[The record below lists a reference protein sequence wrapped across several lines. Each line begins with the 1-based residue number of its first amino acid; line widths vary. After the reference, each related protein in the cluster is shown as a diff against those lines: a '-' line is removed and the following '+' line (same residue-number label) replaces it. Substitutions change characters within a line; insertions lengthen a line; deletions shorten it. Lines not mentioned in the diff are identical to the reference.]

1 MPTSAVDFLWMRA
14 TVRASLTSSTRRDHQ
29 MLGALFF
36 EYPEDP
42 VSCTVEGE

>member
-1 MPTSAVDFLWMRA
+1 LD
-14 TVRASLTSSTRRDHQ
+14 ASDGEGFTDKFCSEGSSDAR
-29 MLGALFF
+29 ALFF

>member
-1 MPTSAVDFLWMRA
+1 
-14 TVRASLTSSTRRDHQ
+14 

-42 VSCTVEGE
+42 VSCTVEDE